1 MAANN
6 KSLGKKISTTRTKTV
21 IVKKPGSNE
30 YLYQKFGPKALALI
44 NKYNLQIDESYKK
57 LISSYERINSL
68 PKNDPRR
75 PNLIDLWEG
84 EFNRIFKHFWENFA
98 NGQNSTNERAIS
110 GWKDRLD
117 VKPVSVLPDEK
128 RKDLIS
134 RLSPTASSFKGSKTT
149 KEEIL
154 SRAGYSNQ
162 IKAEK
167 FNFTATA
174 KTGQSLFEIENLL
187 SAAEEKG
194 VGEPES
200 ILKNSFA
207 ALQSS
212 ENEVA
217 STKSVIRIDEE
228 TELMT
233 SSAVPDPNLLD
244 FINDGNVSNNL
255 IKEENVNVADQELT
269 KETKISESESQEN
282 NSESIGYI
290 ARENMS
296 REDFNKTNNIE
307 VQESNLVKEDENLAA
322 LELGT
327 EFFQKHLTEEFDI
340 NTNIYVTDKM
350 GKIEYSIK
358 DEMIIPEKRNILS
371 KEGFEI
377 NLNPEKTN
385 LLITNN
391 ERTEKKEQSKPYHEE
406 RPVGYYPINYDAA
419 KRPMIHDLIASN
431 ERESLAL
438 DEMTH
443 KVEYLRQLR
452 NDRRH
457 RVNMMKIERANSYI
471 VTRAR
476 RLAESRE
483 LRRLKRREDVNLKAI
498 EKAERLRRLHERQK
512 LIELM
517 KERQLKRTEE
527 KRVASVL
534 RLERERRYERDAKYR
549 AEIATIDA
557 QIRQEQE
564 LIKGTELK
572 MKAYFTKVNDNEM
585 FDESLKVAKEIV
597 PNYKAIQQK
606 AETIQQLEEQKRK
619 DRVEKISRKFIK
631 NIK

>member
-6 KSLGKKISTTRTKTV
+6 KSLGKNISTTRTKTV

-98 NGQNSTNERAIS
+98 NGQNYTNERAIS

-162 IKAEK
+162 IKTEK

-233 SSAVPDPNLLD
+233 SSAIPDPNLLD
-244 FINDGNVSNNL
+244 FINDGNVSNSL
-255 IKEENVNVADQELT
+255 IQEEKANIANQELT
-269 KETKISESESQEN
+269 KETKISESESQDN

-290 ARENMS
+290 TRENMS
-296 REDFNKTNNIE
+296 REEFNKTNNIE
-307 VQESNLVKEDENLAA
+307 VQENILVKEDENLAA

-340 NTNIYVTDKM
+340 NTNIYVTEKM

-385 LLITNN
+385 LLVTNN
-391 ERTEKKEQSKPYHEE
+391 ERTEKKGQAKPYHEE

-476 RLAESRE
+476 RMAESRE

>member
-98 NGQNSTNERAIS
+98 NGQITTNERTIS

-134 RLSPTASSFKGSKTT
+134 RLSTTASNFKGSKTT

-174 KTGQSLFEIENLL
+174 KTGQSLFEIESLL

-233 SSAVPDPNLLD
+233 STAIPDPNLLD

-255 IKEENVNVADQELT
+255 IQEENTDVAGQELT
-269 KETKISESESQEN
+269 KETKVSESESQEN

-290 ARENMS
+290 TRENMS
-296 REDFNKTNNIE
+296 REEFNKTNNIE

-340 NTNIYVTDKM
+340 NTNIYVTEKM
-350 GKIEYSIK
+350 GKIEYSMK

-391 ERTEKKEQSKPYHEE
+391 DRTEKTEQAKPYHEE